1 MRKGK
6 IKRILSVILMCCILF
21 LFACHPDLES
31 AKELEQ
37 HMQDDHKSASEVWTR
52 NKAITVAVI
61 VGVVSFIVGRRTLTR
76 KNARLKVKNIKNR
89 KLKALKL
96 TDAQKQFFLANGC
109 CCRQLPILLKNL
121 NGELSRALRTLRQ
134 LRQMDNYVIMESRLR
149 QVIGRLIATLR
160 YVAVQTGWYELS
172 QALGKIGNRDVTI
185 PNPLD
190 SK

>member
-1 MRKGK
+1 
-6 IKRILSVILMCCILF
+6 
-21 LFACHPDLES
+21 
-31 AKELEQ
+31 
-37 HMQDDHKSASEVWTR
+37 MQDDHESASEVWTR

-61 VGVVSFIVGRRTLTR
+61 VGAVGFIVGRWHLTR

-121 NGELSRALRTLRQ
+121 NGELSRASRTLRQ

-160 YVAVQTGWYELS
+160 YVAVQTDWYELS